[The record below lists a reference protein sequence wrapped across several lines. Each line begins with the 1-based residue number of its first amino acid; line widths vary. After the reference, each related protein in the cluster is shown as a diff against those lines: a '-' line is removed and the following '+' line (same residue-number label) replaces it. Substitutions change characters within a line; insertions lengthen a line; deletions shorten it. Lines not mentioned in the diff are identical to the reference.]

1 MRSGRVRLG
10 ASQTVGVEL
19 MPRLVRLFLDDCG
32 APPSTVRPESAGPG
46 TTETESGTE
55 RGGETRWGGSGGAAG
70 GSRTWSSS
78 AAGPAV
84 ALAVESTRRVAQAV
98 ARGDLDAALVGGAVP
113 PSLLSSGAV
122 LAEPYLT
129 DRRGRERAGEKR
141 ETGTPASAALPI
153 LSPVPVPARPP
164 LSHPF
169 PPPPFPPRLRQNR
182 PRLQPR
188 RPHLGCRPRRG
199 RSAES
204 TGLRLDQPLVHGL
217 RPPGETSPSR
227 CPFLHLSFL
236 ILSLPPFPSAP
247 QPTPPHLPHPSGRQ
261 REILRSAGVDADSL
275 RVRFEVNSVEAV
287 KNAVEE
293 GIGVAFV
300 SAAAA
305 ERELAAGLL
314 KEVRLTQRGGGGGGK
329 TGGARRQP
337 TFRRHDL
344 SDSSLG
350 DGEDG
355 GGGKDGDGANGADG
369 EPLLLTRELLLIT
382 NPRRYLTA
390 AARAFL
396 RQMRRAQPLFQAKS
410 SLVLLLL

>member
-1 MRSGRVRLG
+1 VLHSRSFPPSPSPPALPFPTPSPRPPSPRDSDRIVLVSSPDDPIWAVGPVAVDRLSRLG
-10 ASQTVGVEL
+10 FVSIN
-19 MPRLVRLFLDDCG
+19 RS
-32 APPSTVRPESAGPG
+32 STVYARQAKRPPP
-46 TTETESGTE
+46 
-55 RGGETRWGGSGGAAG
+55 AAP
-70 GSRTWSSS
+70 SS
-78 AAGPAV
+78 
-84 ALAVESTRRVAQAV
+84 TY
-98 ARGDLDAALVGGAVP
+98 
-113 PSLLSSGAV
+113 LSSFS
-122 LAEPYLT
+122 L
-129 DRRGRERAGEKR
+129 
-141 ETGTPASAALPI
+141 
-153 LSPVPVPARPP
+153 
-164 LSHPF
+164 F
-169 PPPPFPPRLRQNR
+169 P
-182 PRLQPR
+182 
-188 RPHLGCRPRRG
+188 
-199 RSAES
+199 RS
-204 TGLRLDQPLVHGL
+204 
-217 RPPGETSPSR
+217 
-227 CPFLHLSFL
+227 
-236 ILSLPPFPSAP
+236 P
-247 QPTPPHLPHPSGRQ
+247 QPPNQPPPHLPHPSGRQ